1 MRPQPQPTVI
11 THTRIIDGTG
21 GPEYLGDIVLENGK
35 IAAVLPPGA
44 FVDRRGNTQVIDGAG
59 LITCPGFI
67 DMHGG
72 SDLQLMKAP
81 KCLPKITQ
89 GVTTEVL
96 GQDGLF
102 YAALEKSNFF
112 PSPKLLES
120 WKTTLGHSKTSFP
133 SVLESLNTLDS
144 GTGVNTVFLMP
155 HSTLR
160 FLTVGEEN
168 GGLSEAQIS
177 ILATQVEEALQQG
190 AAGLSSGFE
199 LSSGEYPS
207 SQELEALCVM
217 LAKHGGFYSSG
228 PLSYGS
234 ETIKNYA
241 ELLDIAAKTSV
252 SLHLTH
258 LGPKIPT
265 SAQTVEELLQL
276 LDDSLESGVDLTS
289 DIHPYVSNAIPLVSL
304 LPSWSREG
312 SIDDTL
318 YNIDDEERAQ
328 RIQHELKLGSSD
340 GCNGVPLDWEAIT
353 IYSVANTQLRVLIN
367 QSIAAIAR
375 IQRVEPFTVF
385 CNILGADSLAT
396 VVLHDSG
403 NEENLV
409 ALMQHRTHTG
419 GSASKVESLRLHPSE
434 FGAFPRFISHY
445 ARDLGVMELTEMINH
460 LTGRPAARLKLSER
474 GEIRDGYAAD
484 LVIFDPDSIMDM
496 SSYNEPSEPAS
507 GINYVFVNG
516 VLALKDR
523 KLTEAL
529 AGRAL
534 RRISNAIVQAL

>member
-21 GPEYLGDIVLENGK
+21 GPEYLGDIVLEHGK
-35 IAAVLPPGA
+35 ITSILPPGS
-44 FVDRRGNTQVIDGAG
+44 FIDHLENTHVIDGAG

-72 SDLQLMKAP
+72 SDLQLMKSP

-102 YAALEKSNFF
+102 YAALEKSSFF
-112 PSPKLLES
+112 PSPKLLEG
-120 WKTTLGHSKTSFP
+120 WKTTLGHSKSSFP
-133 SVLESLNTLDS
+133 SVQDSLNTLDE
-144 GTGVNTVFLMP
+144 GVGVNTVFLMP

-168 GGLSEAQIS
+168 GGLSESQIA
-177 ILATQVEEALQQG
+177 ILAKQVEEALEQG
-190 AAGLSSGFE
+190 AVGISSGFE
-199 LSSGEYPS
+199 LSSGEYPETR
-207 SQELEALCVM
+207 ELEALCEVI
-217 LAKHGGFYSSG
+217 ATHGAFYSSG
-228 PLSYGS
+228 PLSFGS
-234 ETIKNYA
+234 DTTKNYA
-241 ELLDIAAKTSV
+241 ELLNIASKTSV

-258 LGPKIPT
+258 IAPKIPT
-265 SAQTVEELLQL
+265 SAVAVGELIQM
-276 LDDSLESGVDLTS
+276 LDSSLESGIDLST
-289 DIHPYVSNAIPLVSL
+289 DIHPYVANAIPLVSL

-318 YNIDDEERAQ
+318 YNIDDEERAK

-340 GCNGVPLDWEAIT
+340 GCNGVPIDWETIT

-396 VVLHDSG
+396 VVLHNPG

-409 ALMQHRTHTG
+409 ALMKHRTHTG
-419 GSASKVESLRLHPSE
+419 GSASKVESLRPHPSD

-445 ARDLGVMELTEMINH
+445 VRDLGVMELPEMIHH
-460 LTGRPAARLKLSER
+460 LTGRPAARLKLAER
-474 GEIRDGYAAD
+474 GQIRDGYAAD

-496 SSYNEPSEPAS
+496 SSFSDPQEPAA

-523 KLTEAL
+523 HPTEAL

-534 RRISNAIVQAL
+534 RRTPSRTVQAL